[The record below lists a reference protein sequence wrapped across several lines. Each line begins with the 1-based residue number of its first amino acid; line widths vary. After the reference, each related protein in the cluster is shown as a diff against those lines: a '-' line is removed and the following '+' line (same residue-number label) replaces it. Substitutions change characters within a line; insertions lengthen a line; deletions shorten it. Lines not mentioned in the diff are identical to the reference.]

1 VLSTQFAVEKLSEHN
16 QKENPTF
23 FFVSSATF
31 FSKKACFVVQ
41 KKAKGFARD
50 KKKKE
55 ATASK
60 IVQLAK
66 QHISKSCD

>member
-1 VLSTQFAVEKLSEHN
+1 MLSTQFAVEKLSEHN
-16 QKENPTF
+16 QKGKPNF
-23 FFVSSATF
+23 FLFFSATF

-41 KKAKGFARD
+41 GFARD
-50 KKKKE
+50 KKKKKE

-60 IVQLAK
+60 TVQLAK